1 MTNNQAIEYIQSL
14 INQYNEG
21 ILPFYKTKE
30 CINFILADSIG
41 EEIIA

>member
-30 CINFILADSIG
+30 CINFILADALA

>member
-1 MTNNQAIEYIQSL
+1 MSNNKAIEYIQSL

-21 ILPFYKTKE
+21 ILPFYKMKE